1 MADLEVGTII
11 RNCTR
16 GKASYI
22 LVEAP
27 PEPIGNIGLAM
38 RCRLCVSS
46 PPITTYRPRIC
57 NITECGSKYR
67 KDKKDVYWKLHSIGR
82 LSRSKTIF

>member
-1 MADLEVGTII
+1 MADLKIGTII

-38 RCRLCVSS
+38 RCKLCVSC
-46 PPITTYRPRIC
+46 PPRTTYRPQIC
-57 NITECGSKYR
+57 NVTACGAKDR
-67 KDKKDVYWKLHSIGR
+67 KDKKDVYWKLYSTGR
-82 LSRSKTIF
+82 MSRNKF